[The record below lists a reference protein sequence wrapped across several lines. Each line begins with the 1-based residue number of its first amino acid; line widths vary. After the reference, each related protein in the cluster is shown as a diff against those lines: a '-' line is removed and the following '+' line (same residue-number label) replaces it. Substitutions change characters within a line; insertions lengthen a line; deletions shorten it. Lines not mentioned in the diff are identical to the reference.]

1 MDLKK
6 ALLGFV
12 TGVSLFLTPQQTHG
26 VLEIREG
33 SIIRDSEIEAILRD
47 ITEPIF
53 KVAGLDP
60 KSLNLYV
67 VATSDVNAA
76 ASLENSIFVN
86 TGLIL
91 KSDNL
96 EQLVGVLAHETG
108 HLALGHVARFEE
120 SIRRSSLI
128 AMASAALG
136 IAALIAG
143 SPEAGM
149 GAMMA
154 GQDLALHTLMHY
166 SRGQEASADQAAVRF
181 LRTLGWTPKGLQ
193 EFLNYLAKQ
202 ELWSAARQ
210 DAYMRTHPLSSTRV
224 QMLNS
229 AVEKGPAGG
238 QLPASLYQRYARMVI
253 KIKAFL
259 SPPMAIL
266 MQHPESK
273 TGDLDRYARAIA
285 YYRQNQLGQSL
296 NELDILIQK
305 APHDPFLHE
314 LKGQIYFE
322 NGRLE
327 ESVKAYHTA
336 LTYAPLS
343 PLIRLAYV
351 QAKMQLPNASYPT
364 ALKELS
370 AVAKQE
376 SKNPLVWHLMAIAY
390 GKMGQKGE
398 LALALAEKALTLE
411 DLDTAEQ
418 QANRALSLSTQQRNK
433 LRARD
438 ILEFVRA
445 EKKSQH
451 L

>member
-1 MDLKK
+1 MYFKK
-6 ALLGFV
+6 RFICFITLL
-12 TGVSLFLTPQQTHG
+12 SLFLAPHTSYG
-26 VLEIREG
+26 VLEIRDG

-67 VATSDVNAA
+67 VATSEVNAA

-91 KSDNL
+91 KSDTL

-149 GAMMA
+149 GAIMA
-154 GQDLALHTLMHY
+154 GQDIALHTLMHY

-181 LRTLGWTPKGLQ
+181 LRMLGWTPKGLQ
-193 EFLNYLAKQ
+193 DFLNYLAKQ

-210 DAYMRTHPLSSTRV
+210 DAYMRTHPLSSARV

-229 AVEKGPAGG
+229 AVEKSQATG
-238 QLPASLYQRYARMVI
+238 QLPANLHHRYARMVI

-266 MQHPESK
+266 MQHPDSK
-273 TGDLDRYARAIA
+273 TSDLDRYARAIA
-285 YYRQNQLGQSL
+285 YYRQNQLTKSL
-296 NELDILIQK
+296 YELDTLIQQ

-336 LTYAPLS
+336 LIYAPLS

-351 QAKMQLPNASYPT
+351 QAKMQLPDASYPT
-364 ALKELS
+364 ALKELK
-370 AVAKQE
+370 AIEKQE
-376 SKNPLVWHLMAIAY
+376 NKNPLVWHLMAIAY

-418 QANRALSLSTQQRNK
+418 QANRALILSTKQRDK

-445 EKKSQH
+445 EKKTQQ